1 MQKQKQ
7 TSSDMSSNT
16 NQSSASPNQQ
26 HMAHLEHIL
35 GATTTQTTK
44 QAKNSFIGAN
54 QTGKQSEQRTGGG
67 ESNNPPETGTEDL
80 GRCRKWGERGKPES
94 QCTRPATVQPHK
106 GKNKHL
112 VFCAECWELKKE
124 ENKKSCKTR
133 RVSKKGKIK
142 HEKQRILQV
151 VDSGKLN
158 DLSLMEKQYQVI
170 TLGLP
175 FMSQVVSVR
184 NAFHSKLKSV

>member
-1 MQKQKQ
+1 
-7 TSSDMSSNT
+7 
-16 NQSSASPNQQ
+16 
-26 HMAHLEHIL
+26 MAHLEHML

-54 QTGKQSEQRTGGG
+54 TAEKQSGEVTGG
-67 ESNNPPETGTEDL
+67 EKTNNPPESGAKDL
-80 GRCRKWGERGKPES
+80 GRCRAWGERGKPES

-124 ENKKSCKTR
+124 ENKKSCKER
-133 RVSKKGKIK
+133 RVSKKAKIK
-142 HEKQRILQV
+142 HEKQRILQI

-175 FMSQVVSVR
+175 FVSQLVSVK
-184 NAFHSKLKSV
+184 NAFHGN